1 MLEDNLRLCATQAC
15 CIRQRFLFFPG
26 LDSRLCTLRPGKY
39 ARHRGMSKEQLL
51 IGALADVQE
60 ERLKEPFRQD
70 REE

>member
-1 MLEDNLRLCATQAC
+1 MRHKRAVSVSAS
-15 CIRQRFLFFPG
+15 FFFPG